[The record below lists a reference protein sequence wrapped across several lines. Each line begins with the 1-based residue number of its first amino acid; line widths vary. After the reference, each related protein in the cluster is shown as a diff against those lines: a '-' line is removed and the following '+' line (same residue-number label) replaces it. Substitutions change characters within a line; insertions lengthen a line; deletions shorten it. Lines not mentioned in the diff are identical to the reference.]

1 MSVRGGLLPHTGN
14 EGRSTGYLKCLYTNA
29 QSLGNKQGE
38 LEVLVMSKNYD
49 VIGITETWW
58 DNSHDWSTVMDGY
71 KLFRKD
77 RQGRKGGGVALYVR
91 EQYDCSELRY
101 ETVEKPECLW
111 IKFRSVCNKSD
122 VVVGVCYRP
131 PDQGDE
137 VDEAFFR
144 KLTEATRSHALILMG
159 DFNFPDICWESNT
172 AVHRQ
177 SRKFLESVG
186 DNFLAQVLEE
196 PTGGDA
202 FLDLLLTNRVELVG
216 EAKMDGNLGGIDHEL
231 VEFRILTQGRK
242 VSSRIRT
249 QDFRKADFDS
259 LRERMARIPWGTNL
273 KGKGVQESWLY
284 FKESLLRLQGQTI
297 PMSRKNSKYGR
308 RPAWLNGEIL
318 ADLKHKKE
326 AYKKWK
332 VGHMTREEYKNIA
345 RACRNDIRRAK
356 SHLELQL
363 ARDVKSNKKGFFRY
377 VGNKKKAKESVG
389 PLLNEGGNLVTE
401 DVEKANVLNAFFAS
415 VFTNKVS
422 SQTAALGITKWGRD
436 GQPSVEIEVV
446 RDYLEKLDVH
456 KSMGPEELHPR
467 VLKELA
473 AVIAE
478 PLAIIFENSWRT
490 GEVPDDWK
498 KANVVPIFKKGKKE
512 DPGNYRPVSL
522 TSVPGKIMEQVL
534 KESILKHL
542 HERKVIRNSQHG
554 FTKGRSCLTNLIA
567 FYDEITGSVDEG
579 KAVDVLF
586 LDFSKAFDTVSHSI
600 LVSKLR
606 KYGLDECTI
615 RWVESWLDCRAR
627 RVVINGSM
635 SSWQPVSSGVPQGSV
650 LGPVLFNIFIND
662 LEDGVDCT
670 LSKFADD
677 TKLGGVVDMLEGR
690 DRIQKDLDK
699 LEDWAKRNLMRFNK
713 DKCRVLHLGWKNP
726 MHRYRLGTEWLGS
739 SSAEKDLGV
748 TVDEKLDMSQ
758 QCALVAKK
766 ANGILGC
773 ISRGIAS
780 RSRDVIVPLYST
792 LVRPHLEYCV
802 QFWAPHYKKDV
813 DKLERVQR
821 RATKIIRGLE
831 HMTYEERLREVGLF
845 SLQKRR
851 MRGDLIA
858 AFNYLKGG
866 SKEDG
871 SRLFS
876 MVADDRTRSNGLKL
890 QWGRFRL
897 DIRKNFFTKRVVKH
911 WNALPR
917 EVEVEV
923 ESPSLEVFKVRLDK
937 ALAGMI

>member
-1 MSVRGGLLPHTGN
+1 M
-14 EGRSTGYLKCLYTNA
+14 C
-29 QSLGNKQGE
+29 
-38 LEVLVMSKNYD
+38 
-49 VIGITETWW
+49 
-58 DNSHDWSTVMDGY
+58 
-71 KLFRKD
+71 
-77 RQGRKGGGVALYVR
+77 
-91 EQYDCSELRY
+91 
-101 ETVEKPECLW
+101 
-111 IKFRSVCNKSD
+111 
-122 VVVGVCYRP
+122 
-131 PDQGDE
+131 
-137 VDEAFFR
+137 
-144 KLTEATRSHALILMG
+144 
-159 DFNFPDICWESNT
+159 
-172 AVHRQ
+172 
-177 SRKFLESVG
+177 
-186 DNFLAQVLEE
+186 
-196 PTGGDA
+196 
-202 FLDLLLTNRVELVG
+202 
-216 EAKMDGNLGGIDHEL
+216 
-231 VEFRILTQGRK
+231 
-242 VSSRIRT
+242 
-249 QDFRKADFDS
+249 
-259 LRERMARIPWGTNL
+259 
-273 KGKGVQESWLY
+273 
-284 FKESLLRLQGQTI
+284 
-297 PMSRKNSKYGR
+297 RKNSKYGR
-308 RPAWLNGEIL
+308 RPAWLNSEIL

-326 AYKKWK
+326 AYKMWK
-332 VGHMTREEYKNIA
+332 IGQMTRKEYKHVA
-345 RACRNDIRRAK
+345 RACRNEIRRAK

-363 ARDVKSNKKGFFRY
+363 ARDVRSNKKGFFRY

-422 SQTAALGITKWGRD
+422 SQTAALGNTAWGVG
-436 GQPSVEIEVV
+436 GQPSVEKEVV
-446 RDYLEKLDVH
+446 RDYLEKLDMH
-456 KSMGPEELHPR
+456 KSMGRDALHPR

-473 AVIAE
+473 DVIAE
-478 PLAIIFENSWRT
+478 PLAIIFENSWRS
-490 GEVPDDWK
+490 GEVLDNWK
-498 KANVVPIFKKGKKE
+498 KANVVPIFKKGKEE

-554 FTKGRSCLTNLIA
+554 FSKGRSCLTNLIA

-606 KYGLDECTI
+606 KYGLDECTT
-615 RWVESWLDCRAR
+615 RWVESWLDCRAQ

-677 TKLGGVVDMLEGR
+677 TKLGGVVDTLEGR

-713 DKCRVLHLGWKNP
+713 DKCRVLHLGRKNP
-726 MHRYRLGTEWLGS
+726 MHSYRLGTEWLGS

-748 TVDEKLDMSQ
+748 TVDEKLNMSQ

-802 QFWAPHYKKDV
+802 QFWAPHFKKDV

-821 RATKIIRGLE
+821 RATKMIRGLE
-831 HMTYEERLREVGLF
+831 HMSYEERLRELGLF

-858 AFNYLKGG
+858 VFNYLKGG

-876 MVADDRTRSNGLKL
+876 MVSDDRTRSNGLKL

-917 EVEVEV
+917 EVV

>member
-1 MSVRGGLLPHTGN
+1 
-14 EGRSTGYLKCLYTNA
+14 
-29 QSLGNKQGE
+29 
-38 LEVLVMSKNYD
+38 
-49 VIGITETWW
+49 
-58 DNSHDWSTVMDGY
+58 
-71 KLFRKD
+71 
-77 RQGRKGGGVALYVR
+77 
-91 EQYDCSELRY
+91 
-101 ETVEKPECLW
+101 
-111 IKFRSVCNKSD
+111 
-122 VVVGVCYRP
+122 
-131 PDQGDE
+131 
-137 VDEAFFR
+137 
-144 KLTEATRSHALILMG
+144 
-159 DFNFPDICWESNT
+159 
-172 AVHRQ
+172 
-177 SRKFLESVG
+177 
-186 DNFLAQVLEE
+186 
-196 PTGGDA
+196 
-202 FLDLLLTNRVELVG
+202 
-216 EAKMDGNLGGIDHEL
+216 
-231 VEFRILTQGRK
+231 
-242 VSSRIRT
+242 
-249 QDFRKADFDS
+249 
-259 LRERMARIPWGTNL
+259 
-273 KGKGVQESWLY
+273 
-284 FKESLLRLQGQTI
+284 
-297 PMSRKNSKYGR
+297 
-308 RPAWLNGEIL
+308 
-318 ADLKHKKE
+318 
-326 AYKKWK
+326 
-332 VGHMTREEYKNIA
+332 
-345 RACRNDIRRAK
+345 
-356 SHLELQL
+356 
-363 ARDVKSNKKGFFRY
+363 
-377 VGNKKKAKESVG
+377 
-389 PLLNEGGNLVTE
+389 
-401 DVEKANVLNAFFAS
+401 
-415 VFTNKVS
+415 
-422 SQTAALGITKWGRD
+422 
-436 GQPSVEIEVV
+436 
-446 RDYLEKLDVH
+446 
-456 KSMGPEELHPR
+456 
-467 VLKELA
+467 
-473 AVIAE
+473 
-478 PLAIIFENSWRT
+478 
-490 GEVPDDWK
+490 
-498 KANVVPIFKKGKKE
+498 
-512 DPGNYRPVSL
+512 
-522 TSVPGKIMEQVL
+522 MEQVL

-615 RWVESWLDCRAR
+615 RWVESWLDCRAQ

-650 LGPVLFNIFIND
+650 LGPVLFNIFLND

-677 TKLGGVVDMLEGR
+677 TKLGGVVDTLEGR

-766 ANGILGC
+766 
-773 ISRGIAS
+773 
-780 RSRDVIVPLYST
+780 
-792 LVRPHLEYCV
+792 
-802 QFWAPHYKKDV
+802 DV

-821 RATKIIRGLE
+821 RATKMIRGLE
-831 HMTYEERLREVGLF
+831 HMTYEERLRELGLF
-845 SLQKRR
+845 SLRKRR

-917 EVEVEV
+917 EVV

>member
-1 MSVRGGLLPHTGN
+1 
-14 EGRSTGYLKCLYTNA
+14 
-29 QSLGNKQGE
+29 
-38 LEVLVMSKNYD
+38 
-49 VIGITETWW
+49 
-58 DNSHDWSTVMDGY
+58 
-71 KLFRKD
+71 
-77 RQGRKGGGVALYVR
+77 
-91 EQYDCSELRY
+91 
-101 ETVEKPECLW
+101 
-111 IKFRSVCNKSD
+111 
-122 VVVGVCYRP
+122 
-131 PDQGDE
+131 
-137 VDEAFFR
+137 
-144 KLTEATRSHALILMG
+144 
-159 DFNFPDICWESNT
+159 
-172 AVHRQ
+172 
-177 SRKFLESVG
+177 
-186 DNFLAQVLEE
+186 
-196 PTGGDA
+196 
-202 FLDLLLTNRVELVG
+202 
-216 EAKMDGNLGGIDHEL
+216 
-231 VEFRILTQGRK
+231 
-242 VSSRIRT
+242 
-249 QDFRKADFDS
+249 
-259 LRERMARIPWGTNL
+259 
-273 KGKGVQESWLY
+273 
-284 FKESLLRLQGQTI
+284 
-297 PMSRKNSKYGR
+297 
-308 RPAWLNGEIL
+308 
-318 ADLKHKKE
+318 
-326 AYKKWK
+326 
-332 VGHMTREEYKNIA
+332 MTREEYKNIA
-345 RACRNDIRRAK
+345 WACRNEIRRAK

-422 SQTAALGITKWGRD
+422 SQTTALGITKWGRD

-456 KSMGPEELHPR
+456 KSMGPDELHPR

-606 KYGLDECTI
+606 KYGLDECTK
-615 RWVESWLDCRAR
+615 RWVESWLDCRAQ

-677 TKLGGVVDMLEGR
+677 TKLGGVVDTLEGR
-690 DRIQKDLDK
+690 DSIQKDLDK

-726 MHRYRLGTEWLGS
+726 MHHYRLGTEWLGS

-773 ISRGIAS
+773 ISKGHSEQIEGRDRSPLFDIGEAS
-780 RSRDVIVPLYST
+780 SGVLCPVLGPT
-792 LVRPHLEYCV
+792 LQEGC
-802 QFWAPHYKKDV
+802 
-813 DKLERVQR
+813 
-821 RATKIIRGLE
+821 G
-831 HMTYEERLREVGLF
+831 
-845 SLQKRR
+845 
-851 MRGDLIA
+851 
-858 AFNYLKGG
+858 
-866 SKEDG
+866 
-871 SRLFS
+871 
-876 MVADDRTRSNGLKL
+876 
-890 QWGRFRL
+890 
-897 DIRKNFFTKRVVKH
+897 
-911 WNALPR
+911 
-917 EVEVEV
+917 
-923 ESPSLEVFKVRLDK
+923 
-937 ALAGMI
+937 

>member
-249 QDFRKADFDS
+249 LDFRKADFDS

>member
-1 MSVRGGLLPHTGN
+1 MGL
-14 EGRSTGYLKCLYTNA
+14 
-29 QSLGNKQGE
+29 
-38 LEVLVMSKNYD
+38 D
-49 VIGITETWW
+49 
-58 DNSHDWSTVMDGY
+58 
-71 KLFRKD
+71 
-77 RQGRKGGGVALYVR
+77 
-91 EQYDCSELRY
+91 
-101 ETVEKPECLW
+101 
-111 IKFRSVCNKSD
+111 
-122 VVVGVCYRP
+122 
-131 PDQGDE
+131 
-137 VDEAFFR
+137 
-144 KLTEATRSHALILMG
+144 
-159 DFNFPDICWESNT
+159 
-172 AVHRQ
+172 
-177 SRKFLESVG
+177 
-186 DNFLAQVLEE
+186 
-196 PTGGDA
+196 
-202 FLDLLLTNRVELVG
+202 
-216 EAKMDGNLGGIDHEL
+216 
-231 VEFRILTQGRK
+231 
-242 VSSRIRT
+242 
-249 QDFRKADFDS
+249 
-259 LRERMARIPWGTNL
+259 
-273 KGKGVQESWLY
+273 
-284 FKESLLRLQGQTI
+284 
-297 PMSRKNSKYGR
+297 
-308 RPAWLNGEIL
+308 
-318 ADLKHKKE
+318 
-326 AYKKWK
+326 
-332 VGHMTREEYKNIA
+332 
-345 RACRNDIRRAK
+345 
-356 SHLELQL
+356 
-363 ARDVKSNKKGFFRY
+363 
-377 VGNKKKAKESVG
+377 
-389 PLLNEGGNLVTE
+389 
-401 DVEKANVLNAFFAS
+401 
-415 VFTNKVS
+415 
-422 SQTAALGITKWGRD
+422 
-436 GQPSVEIEVV
+436 
-446 RDYLEKLDVH
+446 
-456 KSMGPEELHPR
+456 ELHPR

-478 PLAIIFENSWRT
+478 PLAIIFENSWRM

-554 FTKGRSCLTNLIA
+554 FIKGRSCLTNLIA

-579 KAVDVLF
+579 KAVDVLY

-615 RWVESWLDCRAR
+615 RWVESWLDCRAQ

-635 SSWQPVSSGVPQGSV
+635 SSWQPLSSGVPQGSV

-677 TKLGGVVDMLEGR
+677 TKLGGVVDTLEGR
-690 DRIQKDLDK
+690 DSIQRDLDK

-713 DKCRVLHLGWKNP
+713 DKCRVLHLGRKNP
-726 MHRYRLGTEWLGS
+726 MHSYRLGTEWLGS
-739 SSAEKDLGV
+739 SSVEKDLGV

-821 RATKIIRGLE
+821 RATKMIRGLE
-831 HMTYEERLREVGLF
+831 HMTYEERLRELGLF

-851 MRGDLIA
+851 MKGDLIA
-858 AFNYLKGG
+858 AFNYLRG
-866 SKEDG
+866 SSREDG

-876 MVADDRTRSNGLKL
+876 VVEEDRTRSNGLKL

-897 DIRKNFFTKRVVKH
+897 DIRKNFFTRRVVKH
-911 WNALPR
+911 WNVLPR
-917 EVEVEV
+917 EVV

>member
-1 MSVRGGLLPHTGN
+1 MAVQAAAETTWPGAPRAGGGPRAGPGVAGRAGIRPSQGWARSPEPAQHGLL
-14 EGRSTGYLKCLYTNA
+14 
-29 QSLGNKQGE
+29 QSRRGQRDLPA
-38 LEVLVMSKNYD
+38 S
-49 VIGITETWW
+49 
-58 DNSHDWSTVMDGY
+58 SA
-71 KLFRKD
+71 R
-77 RQGRKGGGVALYVR
+77 
-91 EQYDCSELRY
+91 
-101 ETVEKPECLW
+101 P
-111 IKFRSVCNKSD
+111 FRSLH
-122 VVVGVCYRP
+122 P
-131 PDQGDE
+131 PRHAQPQSSS
-137 VDEAFFR
+137 
-144 KLTEATRSHALILMG
+144 LPRSPA
-159 DFNFPDICWESNT
+159 C
-172 AVHRQ
+172 
-177 SRKFLESVG
+177 
-186 DNFLAQVLEE
+186 
-196 PTGGDA
+196 PTGSPTPARKRGMGHWA
-202 FLDLLLTNRVELVG
+202 
-216 EAKMDGNLGGIDHEL
+216 GG
-231 VEFRILTQGRK
+231 TQ
-242 VSSRIRT
+242 
-249 QDFRKADFDS
+249 
-259 LRERMARIPWGTNL
+259 
-273 KGKGVQESWLY
+273 
-284 FKESLLRLQGQTI
+284 QG
-297 PMSRKNSKYGR
+297 
-308 RPAWLNGEIL
+308 
-318 ADLKHKKE
+318 
-326 AYKKWK
+326 
-332 VGHMTREEYKNIA
+332 
-345 RACRNDIRRAK
+345 
-356 SHLELQL
+356 
-363 ARDVKSNKKGFFRY
+363 
-377 VGNKKKAKESVG
+377 
-389 PLLNEGGNLVTE
+389 
-401 DVEKANVLNAFFAS
+401 
-415 VFTNKVS
+415 VS

-436 GQPSVEIEVV
+436 GQPSVEIEAV

-456 KSMGPEELHPR
+456 KSMGPDELHPR

-478 PLAIIFENSWRT
+478 PLAIIFENSWQT

-615 RWVESWLDCRAR
+615 RWVESWLNCRGQ

-677 TKLGGVVDMLEGR
+677 TKLGGVVDTLEGR
-690 DRIQKDLDK
+690 DRIQKDLDQ

-713 DKCRVLHLGWKNP
+713 DKCRVLHLGRKNP
-726 MHRYRLGTEWLGS
+726 MHSYRLGTEWLGS

-802 QFWAPHYKKDV
+802 QFWAPHFKKDV

-821 RATKIIRGLE
+821 RATKMIRGLE
-831 HMTYEERLREVGLF
+831 HMSYEERLRELGLF

-917 EVEVEV
+917 EVV